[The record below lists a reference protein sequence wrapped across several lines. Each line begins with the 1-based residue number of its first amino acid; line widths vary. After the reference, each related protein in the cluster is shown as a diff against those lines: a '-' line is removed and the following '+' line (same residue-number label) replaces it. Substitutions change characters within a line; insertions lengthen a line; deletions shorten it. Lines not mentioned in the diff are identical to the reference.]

1 MQDIFNL
8 CWNRKYDQWS
18 VIRAD
23 IRTDKL
29 LDLLDTANFNSFKE
43 FATLLR
49 QKYKKLNGNKKIT
62 SKLIFDLL
70 YELEE
75 YDVVWHIFVIGE
87 NPKPVQP
94 TEVMIMQVQLCVRNQ
109 DCITDIE
116 EVETD
121 GY

>member
-1 MQDIFNL
+1 
-8 CWNRKYDQWS
+8 
-18 VIRAD
+18 
-23 IRTDKL
+23 
-29 LDLLDTANFNSFKE
+29 
-43 FATLLR
+43 
-49 QKYKKLNGNKKIT
+49 
-62 SKLIFDLL
+62 
-70 YELEE
+70 
-75 YDVVWHIFVIGE
+75 VIGE